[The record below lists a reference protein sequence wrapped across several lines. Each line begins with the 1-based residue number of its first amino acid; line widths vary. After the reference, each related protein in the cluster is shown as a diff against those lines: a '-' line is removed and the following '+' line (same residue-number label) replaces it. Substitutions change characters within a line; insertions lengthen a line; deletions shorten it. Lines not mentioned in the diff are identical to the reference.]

1 MPAVKTKRISTLIES
16 QLPEFISS
24 EYELFSKF
32 VEKYYE
38 AQEVQGGT
46 LDIINNIQKYAD
58 IDYYE
63 KRLLKQYT
71 ELSVTVNATETIIVV
86 DDASSFP
93 EKNGYIRINDEI
105 MFYETR
111 TETEFRNCH
120 RGVSGNTS
128 LGDLYESSTFTST
141 DAASHNYG
149 AKVYNVSN
157 LFLYAFVKNFES
169 QYLGSFPEKYLKGE
183 VDKRTLIKNINKFYK
198 AKGTKSSIKFIFN
211 TIISKDAKEKPEVY
225 NPTDFTL
232 KSSDSDWT
240 NIYALKVKVVS
251 GDVNDL
257 IGNVVV
263 QEETEEYGYV
273 SATVD
278 NVIGDITADGEA
290 IVNLVL
296 APETVTGEFAIS
308 TKTSLTKTLSN
319 TTGIGKRVNVFSTI
333 GWKEK
338 GKILIGEEV
347 ISFNDKNVTQFTI
360 ERRGDVTYTHEA
372 GTPVY
377 KPVIIKGAN
386 VELITLG
393 VVYDF
398 QITDAQ
404 PYSYPKDKV
413 QISIP
418 GFQTADNK
426 ITQTGSNIYRWILNN
441 NLPIKIPTKPTLE
454 AQLSSVSSDVSAIFA
469 DDQYYYI
476 TSSSFPSYEIFKEGV
491 LDNQPIKDQ
500 KLLRI
505 LRKEAI
511 KTTEKYATPKSEVG
525 LLLNGVRLYG
535 YKDKESVRYGNL
547 ESVSVVEQGSGYAKP
562 PFVLVD
568 GVPDLVQANLS
579 GSVVESYTVTSQK
592 VFPVVPTIEVTS
604 GRGAIVRAVVT
615 GDKVTSLIIDNAG
628 EFYSSPPIVRITD
641 NNGKGRFADFTA
653 IVDVDGRITGFE
665 KNAEGVFYNQ
675 STVRVDIIPVGSN
688 AKAQV
693 ELTEWNFNRYEKY
706 KSVMDDQN
714 GYVFENFNI
723 SYEYGYGQFANP
735 KAFRYA
741 LNDNITANNQ
751 ETGTLTHSPIIGFA
765 YDGNPIYGPYG
776 FEDPLDAT
784 TGIVR
789 MTSSYV
795 LNATRRGGPGTNQY
809 PLGTFTNDYTY
820 RHKNGSLDENN
831 GRFCVTPDFP
841 EGVYAYFT
849 TINSDQVP
857 QFPYILGKNFYSLPV
872 DSNYNS
878 NINQNDIPKK
888 SRRLNELGMPGNG
901 EGVIAEI
908 GSVKPGTVDNVT
920 VERSADVFSVNSKLY
935 FDNRGTDGDQAEALV
950 ESVKG
955 QPVEYID
962 SYENKVVKLTTIQNA
977 YLFEDDTLRQPSSNA
992 SGVIVGE
999 VRNDNQ
1005 IVLKNV
1011 IGTFDNTGT
1020 FSADIKTF
1028 FILLDQKSS
1037 YTKGAILSLTDGVN
1051 PAVAKG
1057 EILNGTSSQNTV
1069 EIKVTEGD
1077 WVPLN
1082 QGRITATSILPNK
1095 QYRIVELGDTN
1106 WDQIGAGLQFQ
1117 VGQEFT
1123 SNANEPTG
1131 DGIAEEIG
1139 GDYFLQ
1145 SSDFFNTSGSKPV
1158 VLTSLSDNLEPF
1170 EVNQSVALIE
1180 TSNPHGLGIDDKITV
1195 DIRPDDSIKTKDYYV
1210 RKRLYQNVVLKTP
1223 EYESEISDTGIG
1235 AFQILNG
1242 GADYAPATYTDVAL
1256 TGGSGTGATA
1266 TIVVKNNV
1274 VSDLQVQGTHSGY
1287 RDGVYNNIVIS
1298 GGDGEG
1304 LVASLTINNGKIVG
1318 NKVYV
1323 KTPGYNYVGGSF
1335 VITNDDLPDYIKVFD
1350 DDGLVT
1356 STGLEIV
1363 ATVSATVATV
1373 DITNK
1378 GTGYRK
1384 GDYLSVDDEDLS
1396 RSVASRSTARLSIYV
1411 DHVGF
1416 AEGKR
1421 NLVLKSTTGLAI
1433 GDLIKIGSEI
1443 LEVTTIDS
1451 PTEVTVNR
1459 GIEGSED
1466 TNHYDGQ
1473 TVTLYKAQYNFPE
1486 NFQVGGLSTSGKV
1499 LTYDRDT
1506 QSVVLVYNYGI
1517 ERNTA
1522 TSIQNS
1528 STFFDGST
1536 PARLVTV
1543 SSIESPNF
1551 KFEISEDN
1559 ITFTPNPNIQIQEFY
1574 RYKFDTSHSSLTGT
1588 YFDLSPSRAYN
1599 LITEEKLAS
1608 TTLPGN
1614 EGAFTEVKFGFG
1626 PRIAENQYDTKVGTD
1641 FTTFYYFDKNGV
1653 VTSDDAYLEL
1663 ITDPLQGEKTV
1674 IYVTPTRIVYNVATK
1689 PLWDGSGVITYT
1701 SKGAFSIGE
1710 INTVKV
1716 TNLGLNYK
1724 KVPVITG
1731 VDITPTYKA
1740 TAEVEYDEKVQI
1752 ITGITVTEGGS
1763 NYTNPVVVITDGDGQ
1778 GARFKPSVT
1787 NGKISIISVENA
1799 GKGYTYKPT
1808 VEIIES
1814 DAELYV
1820 DSNTIGVPQSIKIV
1834 RNGGAFH
1841 LDKTVASSFTSHFTV
1856 ALKRPSS
1863 TETIGVFQRG
1873 EVVTQTNSAGREV
1886 FRAVVSE
1893 FKVGTNLLKLK
1904 QLQGIVRNN
1913 FLIVSVSNPTNKA
1926 AVKAVYS
1933 STLTENI
1940 TSSYDNA
1947 GFYNSAR
1954 GKVSDRSQRITDS
1967 FFYQDYSYVV
1977 KSRTPIDQWRDLI
1990 KSTTHPAGFKLFG
2003 QVDIETDANTRMP
2016 AKMPRSGKA
2025 SIIQLWNPEVNTI
2038 TSDIKQRVITQSIQ
2052 KIENNRVRRGPG
2064 AIASSEFNFNEFR
2077 AYTVSLDK
2085 KFNGVLAEDFLG
2097 ETPVSQTNI
2106 QDTFS
2111 FWIPT
2116 INDYSTIDVSNGD
2129 TFVFYKMSVAGNSF
2143 EGIGLDL
2150 SPNGYPDTRDFSAWE
2165 YAYSTGSIP
2174 QLIPDN
2180 RSEIQGSYFNIPSG
2194 ANQFEIIKSKR
2205 GSINPDYSDLN
2216 AEPFLIDTENYGRV
2230 FTVWFQNDNRIEDLF
2245 QDFSVNDIIR
2255 WYPVPSNRDAWID
2268 LKVDAVDIDPSYVES
2283 STGVI
2288 GRKTFQLLNDN
2299 GDPFTPPSA
2308 KNLIITLDGV
2318 LQDPGVAYTVSGDTI
2333 TFAEPPL
2340 GPYQKLTGSRLG
2352 DLTEYDGMQFY
2363 GRYFA
2368 FKDTTSNDRY
2378 LRKIRNI
2385 FQRNGRWLDSANQI
2399 ERNLDFIISESIG
2412 YGKEIHPTLDWS
2424 TKGSSYESDLRNILK
2439 AYEHDLRFGGNVKT
2453 VDYLSYFNEDNTYDY
2468 ITDNKVP
2475 SLDIFRYA
2483 TNLSKLAIR
2492 NWDIVV
2498 NNVNFIQGSRILT
2511 MADTNNVAVG
2521 MLISAGGAFPEGTR
2535 ISSIDSETQITLT
2548 RAALSNSGGGGGA
2561 PAGTTTFDGT
2571 TDGDATSPTSTAAV
2585 EPGDTFIVDEGDTFS
2600 VPPSFSGS
2608 DTATFYFSGI
2618 NTGTFYDA
2626 ANLIAANKAYL
2637 QEEVSATIYNNYTL
2651 QTTVEK
2657 CARDLGYLIDAI
2669 VYHLKFG
2676 GTEQVVEFGRLY
2688 YTNAGYPYGETLT
2701 HINRSVE
2708 ETAAAI
2714 AAWDLL
2720 VEKMTLAMRNS
2731 LGAGTYTN
2739 IAPVTDP
2746 DVAIDSLV
2754 PACANVASALG
2765 SYIQIVKDILA
2776 FGTGYVNVTPQN
2788 LNSEGNWTSLRVYT
2802 NYNIIEDPLLP
2813 DSECAD
2819 VISSVDSLFANVTD
2833 ILNEESVSRSL
2844 PDYVDGET
2852 KEFELYWED
2861 GTEVNS
2867 EEDEDF
2873 FITINAVLQ
2882 QPKYNATYPG
2892 GDAYYIDRTVIPNKI
2907 VFDVA
2912 PIWDQDFGAKSIGE
2926 PTAVERVV
2934 GLGVGN
2940 YKRLTIDYNL
2950 VDGVRSGP
2958 FLILDMEDR
2967 SVQKIDEKEFLYVF
2981 VDGVLQRE
2989 GYSYTISGPNIYFN
3003 VPIKEQNDVDMR
3015 LLYGR
3020 DVGQILNIY
3029 DYSPNTYYIQG
3040 DITFTLDKST
3050 TFATE
3055 AIDKLARNDDNVSYS
3070 SWMQDKRYAGY
3081 RAIGS
3086 KSDGATFDA
3095 PLGDIID
3102 PYIFSEDGDI
3112 VTIKARF
3119 VVSQYHEIVR
3129 NQAYTDRYRVL
3140 LASIADSSITTT
3152 ILIND
3157 IDRTITTDETGRI
3170 RLADRNGK
3178 WNATKLGRS
3187 YRKTFLPLNSGDTIK
3202 VDGESAYRKI
3212 SALPSI
3218 VTSKDYSN
3226 SIPSNNS
3233 IFGIV
3238 GVEAYNGS
3246 TEGTGLSVVP
3256 IMETVED
3263 EDGNKVLTGRIERL
3277 EWNQRNYNPNTQPT
3291 AYQYYT
3297 PPIIQFIPEDGN
3309 GGGAQAEVLTLG
3321 GHVLSVDLINPGSGY
3336 TSAPKTVVAR
3346 GYDILV
3352 ERDIAVSLV
3361 TIGIQPKLDADI
3373 RTVTSEVSIASLP
3386 VPLAFTSSAV
3396 IADSPRAI
3404 FKALTA
3410 IIQVEGDDNLKK
3422 GLDAR
3427 VVQPLTKFTDS
3438 KNKKVQ
3444 TYLVDMFLGQ
3454 NEYVSIASTRTP
3466 FVKSVSI
3473 TQTARKLTTQ
3483 SQKRI
3488 FNDSLGNFNYYETG
3502 AYLDLDM
3509 TATDTVAYIA
3519 DTSKFE
3525 TNGYLMIGDEVVR
3538 YYRKLTDRFLSLQRG
3553 VDGTTPKPWLAGTF
3567 LKQIPKKVEVVSG
3580 GVAVIQS
3587 VASVRVKEV
3596 DSEVRFNED
3605 NEFAKWFEPA
3615 PVSVEQKATLNER
3628 VITAQI
3634 QSVQAID
3641 SLSYVT
3647 AKTQRKTD
3655 IGARKVIGLFSSLQ
3669 ADRTIIRGELQK
3681 QDIFFPAPVVT
3692 QTVVTAAA
3700 HKAITTEVTLLNVF
3714 SESVTVKPYASF
3726 EKLDSL
3732 AWKETLIEQDIKKEA
3747 VVPDVKITQ
3756 IYAKATVRPTVSS
3769 TSQISIISEAISIA
3783 PKESFSAIESLAWKE
3798 TLVKR
3803 DIKKE
3808 AIQIVDWKVTQTI
3821 VKAQVRPSIVSTN
3834 TTFLTRTEA
3843 ITTRPSETFVSIDSL
3858 THYTQPDRL
3867 EIQKADINLYD
3878 WRVEQTIVKATL
3890 RPSIT
3895 STNRVDIIS
3904 EALSIAPQ
3912 ASEAA
3917 FGEMYYYKQPDR
3929 LEIQKADINLVD
3941 WKVTQ
3946 TIVKAQVA
3954 PTVTSTSQISIVSDA
3969 LSIAPKDSIAS
3980 FNSLSAGATEVKADI
3995 KKDAVQIVDWKIAK
4009 TIIKSQVR
4017 PTVLA
4022 TVQANIVTESG
4033 GAAGAGAINSEAR
4046 FESLTRDN
4054 IEIKVDIKKSAV
4066 RLADWKVSHKQIRSS
4081 LAPTISS
4088 VSASSIEADAIT
4100 TRPQESGIFAD
4111 SVVRT
4116 TVNHVEELHHISI
4129 QHEVVHNG
4137 PTELLRIH
4145 PGSGVVDGFVESI
4158 FLSDPVPTRDGGSVD
4173 ITDDHDVLQRDG
4185 DLIDVI
4191 NKLFGSAGSG
4201 DYLGD
4206 YTTGNAGPTLRNWN
4220 YVGYDDGSANAS
4232 GVSIERFSALFPQM
4246 TLADFEDRPN
4256 SSYTINGDYF
4266 NLANPSIQN
4275 AIAITSQTGLIS
4287 GTIAVD
4293 NSGDPGA
4300 EPTKYFLD
4308 SGYLFTSGG
4317 SIIQYTSKTGT
4328 TFDGCTVYSG
4338 PTTISAGDEMIN
4350 IEVD

>member
-232 KSSDSDWT
+232 KSSESDWT

-257 IGNVVV
+257 IGSVVV

-360 ERRGDVTYTHEA
+360 EKRGDVTYTHEV
-372 GTPVY
+372 GTSVY
-377 KPVIIKGAN
+377 KPVIIKGAG
-386 VELITLG
+386 VELLTLG

-426 ITQTGSNIYRWILNN
+426 ITQTGSNLYRWILNN
-441 NLPIKIPTKPTLE
+441 NLPIKIPTKPDL
-454 AQLSSVSSDVSAIFA
+454 QSKLSEVSSDVSAIFA
-469 DDQYYYI
+469 DEQYYYI
-476 TSSSFPSYEIFKEGV
+476 TSSSFPSYEIFKESV

-505 LRKEAI
+505 IRKNAI

-535 YKDKESVRYGNL
+535 YKDRESVRYGNL
-547 ESVSVVEQGSGYAKP
+547 ESVSVVNQGSGYAKP

-615 GDKVTSLIIDNAG
+615 GDKVTSLIIDNSG

-641 NNGKGRFADFTA
+641 SNGKGRFADFTA
-653 IVDVDGRITGFE
+653 IIDVEGRITGFN

-675 STVRVDIIPVGSN
+675 KTVRVDIIPVGFG
-688 AKAQV
+688 AEAQV

-714 GYVFENFNI
+714 GYVFENYNI

-735 KAFRYA
+735 KAFRHA

-751 ETGTLTHSPIIGFA
+751 ETNTLKHSPIIGFA

-776 FEDPLDAT
+776 FQDPLSDDS
-784 TGIVR
+784 GIVR
-789 MTSSYV
+789 MSSSYV

-820 RHKNGSLDENN
+820 KHKSGSLDENN

-841 EGVYAYFT
+841 EGVYAYFI

-857 QFPYILGKNFYSLPV
+857 QFPYILGQNFYSLPV

-908 GSVKPGTVDNVT
+908 GSVKAGTVDNIT
-920 VERSADVFSVNSKLY
+920 VERSAGVFSVNSKLY
-935 FDNRGTDGDQAEALV
+935 FDNRGTDGSQAEALI

-1037 YTKGAILSLTDGVN
+1037 FTKGAILSLTDGIN

-1095 QYRIVELGDTN
+1095 VYRIVELGDTN

-1131 DGIAEEIG
+1131 DGIAEEVG

-1223 EYESEISDTGIG
+1223 EYESKISDTGVG

-1242 GADYAPATYTDVAL
+1242 GADYAADTYADVPL

-1266 TIVVKNNV
+1266 TIVVKNNT

-1287 RDGVYNNIVIS
+1287 RDGVYNNVVIS

-1304 LVASLTINNGKIVG
+1304 LVASFTINNGTIVG

-1350 DDGLVT
+1350 DETGLVT

-1384 GDYLSVDDEDLS
+1384 GDYLSVDDDSLF
-1396 RSVASRSTARLSIYV
+1396 RSSASRSTSRLSIYV

-1416 AEGKR
+1416 AEGK
-1421 NLVLKSTTGLAI
+1421 NKLILKSTTGLAI

-1443 LEVTTIDS
+1443 LEVTSIDS
-1451 PTEVTVNR
+1451 PTELTVNR
-1459 GIEGSED
+1459 GIEGSVD
-1466 TNHYDGQ
+1466 ANHYDGQ
-1473 TVTLYKAQYNFPE
+1473 LVTLHKAQYNFTE
-1486 NFQVGGLSTSGKV
+1486 DFQIGGLSTSGKV
-1499 LTYDRDT
+1499 LTYDRET
-1506 QSVVLVYNYGI
+1506 QSIVLVYNYGI

-1543 SSIESPNF
+1543 SSVEAPNF

-1559 ITFTPNPNIQIQEFY
+1559 ISFTPNPNIQIQEFY

-1614 EGAFTEVKFGFG
+1614 QGAFTEVKFGFG

-1674 IYVTPTRIVYNVATK
+1674 IYVTPTRIVYNVPSK

-1724 KVPVITG
+1724 KVPVVIG

-1740 TAEVEYDEKVQI
+1740 TAEVEYDEKVQV

-1787 NGKISIISVENA
+1787 NGKISIIAVENA

-1814 DAELYV
+1814 NAELYV
-1820 DSNTIGVPQSIKIV
+1820 DSNTIGVPQSIKII

-1841 LDKTVASSFTSHFTV
+1841 LDKTVASSFTSQFTV

-1863 TETIGVFQRG
+1863 TEPIGNFQKG
-1873 EVVTQTNSAGREV
+1873 EVVTQTNTEGREV
-1886 FRAVVSE
+1886 FRARVGE
-1893 FKVGTNLLKLK
+1893 FKTGTNLLKLN
-1904 QLQGIVRNN
+1904 QLQGIIRND
-1913 FLIVSVSNPTNKA
+1913 LPIVSVSNPTNKA
-1926 AVKAVYS
+1926 LPKTVYS
-1933 STLTENI
+1933 SVFSENI
-1940 TSSYDNA
+1940 TAFYDNA
-1947 GFYNSAR
+1947 GYYTSAR

-2077 AYTVSLDK
+2077 AYTIRVYNPTPGFYDD
-2085 KFNGVLAEDFLG
+2085 VLADG
-2097 ETPVSQTNI
+2097 KPWYAKN
-2106 QDTFS
+2106 S
-2111 FWIPT
+2111 FDGVD
-2116 INDYSTIDVSNGD
+2116 INDT
-2129 TFVFYKMSVAGNSF
+2129 
-2143 EGIGLDL
+2143 
-2150 SPNGYPDTRDFSAWE
+2150 
-2165 YAYSTGSIP
+2165 AYT
-2174 QLIPDN
+2174 
-2180 RSEIQGSYFNIPSG
+2180 G
-2194 ANQFEIIKSKR
+2194 ANVKTVGTTRFQLRDSFD
-2205 GSINPDYSDLN
+2205 NP
-2216 AEPFLIDTENYGRV
+2216 F
-2230 FTVWFQNDNRIEDLF
+2230 
-2245 QDFSVNDIIR
+2245 
-2255 WYPVPSNRDAWID
+2255 VPS
-2268 LKVDAVDIDPSYVES
+2268 KVNNI
-2283 STGVI
+2283 
-2288 GRKTFQLLNDN
+2288 F
-2299 GDPFTPPSA
+2299 
-2308 KNLIITLDGV
+2308 ITLDGI
-2318 LQDPGVAYTVSGDTI
+2318 LQEPGVAYTIDGSDIVFSQ
-2333 TFAEPPL
+2333 APL
-2340 GPYQKLTGSRLG
+2340 GNSTKLTGSRLG
-2352 DLTEYDGMQFY
+2352 DVTSYNGMQFY

-2368 FKDTTSNDRY
+2368 FKDTASNDRY

-2399 ERNLDFIISESIG
+2399 ERNLDFIISESLG

-2424 TKGSSYESDLRNILK
+2424 TKGSSYEVDLRNILK

-2498 NNVNFIQGSRILT
+2498 NNVNFIQGSRVLT

-2521 MLISAGGAFPEGTR
+2521 MLISSGGSFPEGTR

-2548 RAALSNSGGGGGA
+2548 RAALANSGGGGGA
-2561 PAGTTTFDGT
+2561 PAGTSTFEGT
-2571 TDGDATSPTSTAAV
+2571 TDGNAASPTSTAAV
-2585 EPGDTFIVDEGDTFS
+2585 EPGDTFTVNEGDTFS

-2651 QTTVEK
+2651 QTTVAK

-2731 LGAGTYTN
+2731 LGVGTYTN

-2746 DVAIDSLV
+2746 DVAIDSLS
-2754 PACANVASALG
+2754 PACADVASALG

-2776 FGTGYVNVTPQN
+2776 FGTGYIDATPQN

-2833 ILNEESVSRSL
+2833 ILNNVSVSRSL

-2967 SVQKIDEKEFLYVF
+2967 SVQKIDEKEFLFVF

-3003 VPIKEQNDVDMR
+3003 VPITEQNDVDMR

-3050 TFATE
+3050 TFAG
-3055 AIDKLARNDDNVSYS
+3055 LAVTRLANNDEGYG
-3070 SWMQDKRYAGY
+3070 SWMGDKRYAGY

-3086 KSDGATFDA
+3086 RSDGSTYDA
-3095 PLGDIID
+3095 PIGDIID

-3119 VVSQYHEIVR
+3119 VVSQYHELVT
-3129 NQAYTDRYRVL
+3129 NQLFTGRYRLL
-3140 LASIADSSITTT
+3140 LASIADASITTE
-3152 ILIND
+3152 IVVNQ
-3157 IDRTITTDETGRI
+3157 IDRTITRDEKGRI

-3263 EDGNKVLTGRIERL
+3263 EDGNKVLTGRIARL

-3321 GHVLSVDLINPGSGY
+3321 GHILSVDLINPGSGY

-3361 TIGIQPKLDADI
+3361 TIGIQPKLDADL
-3373 RTVTSEVSIASLP
+3373 RTITSEVSIASLP
-3386 VPLAFTSSAV
+3386 VPLAFTTSAI
-3396 IADSPRAI
+3396 IADSPRAV

-3410 IIQVEGDDNLKK
+3410 IIQVEGDDALKK
-3422 GLDAR
+3422 NLSCR

-3444 TYLVDMFLGQ
+3444 TYLIDMFLGQ

-3473 TQTARKLTTQ
+3473 TQTSRKLTTQ

-3488 FNDSLGNFNYYETG
+3488 FNDSLGNFNYYDTG
-3502 AYLDLDM
+3502 AFLDLDM

-3538 YYRKLTDRFLSLQRG
+3538 YYRKLTDRFLNLQRG

-3567 LKQIPKKVEVVSG
+3567 LKQIPKKIEVVSG
-3580 GVAVIQS
+3580 GVAAIQS
-3587 VASVRVKEV
+3587 VAAVKIKQV
-3596 DSEVRFNED
+3596 DSEVKFNED
-3605 NEFAKWFEPA
+3605 NEFAKWFEPK

-3655 IGARKVIGLFSSLQ
+3655 VGARKVIGLFSTLDF
-3669 ADRTIIRGELQK
+3669 DRTIIRGELQK

-3769 TSQISIISEAISIA
+3769 TSQISIISDAISIA
-3783 PKESFSAIESLAWKE
+3783 PRDSFSAIETLTWKE

-3821 VKAQVRPSIVSTN
+3821 IKEQVRPSIVSTN
-3834 TTFLTRTEA
+3834 TTFLASTEA
-3843 ITTRPSETFVSIDSL
+3843 ITTRPHDSFVTIDSL

-3867 EIQKADINLYD
+3867 EIQKVDINLYD

-3895 STNRVDIIS
+3895 STNRVGIIS
-3904 EALSIAPQ
+3904 EAISVAPQ

-3929 LEIQKADINLVD
+3929 LEIQKVDINLVD

-3980 FNSLSAGATEVKADI
+3980 FNSLSAGATEIKADI

-4088 VSASSIEADAIT
+4088 VSASSIEANAVT
-4100 TRPQESGIFAD
+4100 TRPQETGIFAD

-4145 PGSGVVDGFVESI
+4145 PGSGIVDGFVESI
-4158 FLSDPVPTRDGGSVD
+4158 FLSDPVTTRDGGSVD
-4173 ITDDHDVLQRDG
+4173 ITDDHDVLTRDG

-4191 NKLFGSAGSG
+4191 NQLFGSGSAG
-4201 DYLGD
+4201 DYLGN
-4206 YTTGNAGPTLRNWN
+4206 YSTGNAGPTLRNWD
-4220 YVGYDDGSANAS
+4220 YVGYDDGSANVS

-4246 TLADFEDRPN
+4246 TLADFEARPN

-4275 AIAITSQTGLIS
+4275 AIAVTSQTGPIS
-4287 GTIAVD
+4287 GTIAVN
-4293 NSGDPGA
+4293 NSGNPGA

>member
-63 KRLLKQYT
+63 KRLLKQNT

-360 ERRGDVTYTHEA
+360 EKRGDVTYTHEA
-372 GTPVY
+372 DTPVY

-404 PYSYPKDKV
+404 PYSYPNDKV

-535 YKDKESVRYGNL
+535 YKDNESVRYGNL
-547 ESVSVVEQGSGYAKP
+547 ESVSVVDQGSGYAKP

-628 EFYSSPPIVRITD
+628 EFYSSPPTVRITD

-675 STVRVDIIPVGSN
+675 NTVRVDIIPVGSN

-955 QPVEYID
+955 QSVEYID

-1131 DGIAEEIG
+1131 DGIAEEVG

-1356 STGLEIV
+1356 STGLEII

-1384 GDYLSVDDEDLS
+1384 GDYLSVDDEDLF

-1536 PARLVTV
+1536 PARLVTI

-1674 IYVTPTRIVYNVATK
+1674 IYVTPTRIVYNVPTK

-1710 INTVKV
+1710 INTIKV

-1740 TAEVEYDEKVQI
+1740 TAEVEYDEKVQV

-1841 LDKTVASSFTSHFTV
+1841 LDKTVASSFTSHFAV

-1913 FLIVSVSNPTNKA
+1913 FPIVSVSNPTNRA

-2038 TSDIKQRVITQSIQ
+2038 TSDIKQRVVTQSIQ

-2077 AYTVSLDK
+2077 AYTIRVYNPTPGFYDDVLDDGK
-2085 KFNGVLAEDFLG
+2085 PWYAKNSFDGVD
-2097 ETPVSQTNI
+2097 
-2106 QDTFS
+2106 
-2111 FWIPT
+2111 
-2116 INDYSTIDVSNGD
+2116 INDT
-2129 TFVFYKMSVAGNSF
+2129 
-2143 EGIGLDL
+2143 
-2150 SPNGYPDTRDFSAWE
+2150 
-2165 YAYSTGSIP
+2165 AYT
-2174 QLIPDN
+2174 
-2180 RSEIQGSYFNIPSG
+2180 G
-2194 ANQFEIIKSKR
+2194 ANIK
-2205 GSINPDYSDLN
+2205 
-2216 AEPFLIDTENYGRV
+2216 
-2230 FTVWFQNDNRIEDLF
+2230 TVGTTR
-2245 QDFSVNDIIR
+2245 
-2255 WYPVPSNRDAWID
+2255 
-2268 LKVDAVDIDPSYVES
+2268 
-2283 STGVI
+2283 
-2288 GRKTFQLLNDN
+2288 FQLRDSFDN
-2299 GDPFTPPSA
+2299 PFVPA
-2308 KNLIITLDGV
+2308 KVNNIFITLDGI
-2318 LQDPGVAYTVSGDTI
+2318 LQEPGVAYTIDGSDIV
-2333 TFAEPPL
+2333 FAQAPL
-2340 GPYQKLTGSRLG
+2340 GDSEKLTGSRLG
-2352 DLTEYDGMQFY
+2352 DVTQYNGMQFY

-2511 MADTNNVAVG
+2511 MVDTNNVAVG

-2561 PAGTTTFDGT
+2561 PAGTTTFDGI
-2571 TDGDATSPTSTAAV
+2571 TDGDTTSPTSTAAV
-2585 EPGDTFIVDEGDTFS
+2585 EPGDTFTVDEGDTFS

-2739 IAPVTDP
+2739 IAPVIDP
-2746 DVAIDSLV
+2746 DVAIDTLV

-2967 SVQKIDEKEFLYVF
+2967 SVQKIDEKEFLFVF

-3003 VPIKEQNDVDMR
+3003 VPITEQNDVDMR

-3055 AIDKLARNDDNVSYS
+3055 AINKLARNDDNVSYS

-3086 KSDGATFDA
+3086 RSDGSTYDA
-3095 PLGDIID
+3095 PIGDIID

-3119 VVSQYHEIVR
+3119 VVSQYHELVT
-3129 NQAYTDRYRVL
+3129 NQLFVGRYRLL
-3140 LASIADSSITTT
+3140 LASIADASITTE
-3152 ILIND
+3152 IVVNQ

-3321 GHVLSVDLINPGSGY
+3321 GHILSVDLINPGSGY

-3361 TIGIQPKLDADI
+3361 TIGIQPKFDVDL
-3373 RTVTSEVSIASLP
+3373 RTITSEISIASLP
-3386 VPLAFTSSAV
+3386 VPLAFTTSAI
-3396 IADSPRAI
+3396 IADSPRAV

-3410 IIQVEGDDNLKK
+3410 IIQVEEDGNFKK

-3438 KNKKVQ
+3438 KNKKVE
-3444 TYLVDMFLGQ
+3444 TYLIDMFLAQ

-3580 GVAVIQS
+3580 GVATIQS
-3587 VASVRVKEV
+3587 VAAVRVKEV
-3596 DSEVRFNED
+3596 DSEVKFNED
-3605 NEFAKWFEPA
+3605 NEFAKWFEPS

-3669 ADRTIIRGELQK
+3669 AERTIIRGELQK

-3843 ITTRPSETFVSIDSL
+3843 VTTRPSETFVSIDSL

-3929 LEIQKADINLVD
+3929 LEIQKVDINLVD

-3980 FNSLSAGATEVKADI
+3980 FNSLSVSATEVRADI

-4017 PTVLA
+4017 PTVIA
-4022 TVQANIVTESG
+4022 TVQANIVTETG

-4145 PGSGVVDGFVESI
+4145 PGTGVVDGFVESI

-4173 ITDDHDVLQRDG
+4173 ITDDHDVLTRDG
-4185 DLIDVI
+4185 DLIDII
-4191 NKLFGSAGSG
+4191 NKLFGSSGSG

>member
-86 DDASSFP
+86 DDATSFP

-105 MFYETR
+105 IFYEKR
-111 TETEFRNCH
+111 TETEFKNCH

-128 LGDLYESSTFTST
+128 LGDLYESTTFTST
-141 DAASHNYG
+141 NAASHNYG
-149 AKVYNVSN
+149 VKVYNISN

-183 VDKRTLIKNINKFYK
+183 VDKRTLIKNIDKFYK
-198 AKGTKSSIKFIFN
+198 AKGTDSSIKFIFN
-211 TIISKDAKEKPEVY
+211 TIISKDAREKPEVY
-225 NPTDFTL
+225 KPTDFTL
-232 KSSDSDWT
+232 KSSESDWT

-251 GDVNDL
+251 GNVNDI
-257 IGNVVV
+257 IGKVVV

-296 APETVTGEFAIS
+296 APETVTGKFAIS

-319 TTGIGKRVNVFSTI
+319 TTGIGKRVNVFSTV

-360 ERRGDVTYTHEA
+360 ERRGDVTYTHEV
-372 GTPVY
+372 GTSVY
-377 KPVIIKGAN
+377 KPVIIKGAD
-386 VELITLG
+386 VELLTLG

-404 PYSYPKDKV
+404 PYSYPNDKV

-441 NLPIKIPTKPTLE
+441 NLPVKIPTKPTIE
-454 AQLSSVSSDVSAIFA
+454 SQLSPVATDVSAIFA
-469 DDQYYYI
+469 DEQYYYI
-476 TSSSFPSYEIFKEGV
+476 TSSSFPSYEIFKESI

-505 LRKEAI
+505 LRKNAI

-535 YKDKESVRYGNL
+535 YKDKESIRYGNL
-547 ESVSVVEQGSGYAKP
+547 ESVSVVDQGSGYAKP

-592 VFPVVPTIEVTS
+592 VFPVEPTIEVTS

-641 NNGKGRFADFTA
+641 RNGKGRFADFTA
-653 IVDVDGRITGFE
+653 IIDVDGRITGFE
-665 KNAEGVFYNQ
+665 KNSEGVFYNQ
-675 STVRVDIIPVGSN
+675 STVRVDILPVGKG

-714 GYVFENFNI
+714 GYVFENYNI

-751 ETGTLTHSPIIGFA
+751 ETGTLRHSPIIGFA

-776 FEDPLDAT
+776 FQDPLDHNS
-784 TGIVR
+784 GIAR
-789 MTSSYV
+789 MTTSYI
-795 LNATRRGGPGTNQY
+795 LNATRRGGPGINQY

-820 RHKNGSLDENN
+820 KHKNGSLDENN

-841 EGVYAYFT
+841 EGVYAYFI
-849 TINSDQVP
+849 TIDSNQVP
-857 QFPYILGKNFYSLPV
+857 QFPYILGQNFYSLPV

-908 GSVKPGTVDNVT
+908 GSVKAGTVDRVT

-935 FDNRGTDGDQAEALV
+935 FDNRGTDGSQAEALV

-955 QPVEYID
+955 KPVEYID

-1037 YTKGAILSLTDGVN
+1037 FTKGAILSLTDGIN

-1095 QYRIVELGDTN
+1095 VYRIVELGDTN

-1131 DGIAEEIG
+1131 NGVAEEVG

-1180 TSNPHGLGIDDKITV
+1180 TSSPHGLGIDDKITV

-1287 RDGVYNNIVIS
+1287 RDGVYNNVVIS
-1298 GGDGEG
+1298 GGDGDG
-1304 LVASLTINNGKIVG
+1304 LVASFTINNGQIVG

-1335 VITNDDLPDYIKVFD
+1335 IITNDDLPDYIKVFD
-1350 DDGLVT
+1350 DETGLVT
-1356 STGLEIV
+1356 STGLEII

-1384 GDYLSVDDEDLS
+1384 GDYLSVDDESLF
-1396 RSVASRSTARLSIYV
+1396 RSSASRSTARLSIYV

-1416 AEGKR
+1416 AEGK
-1421 NLVLKSTTGLAI
+1421 NKLVLKSTTGLAI

-1443 LEVTTIDS
+1443 LEVTAIDS
-1451 PTEVTVNR
+1451 PTEITVNR
-1459 GIEGSED
+1459 GIEGSVD

-1473 TVTLYKAQYNFPE
+1473 IVTLYKAQYNFPE

-1499 LTYDRDT
+1499 LTYDRST
-1506 QSVVLVYNYGI
+1506 QSVILVYNYGI

-1559 ITFTPNPNIQIQEFY
+1559 ISFTPNPNIQIQEFY

-1608 TTLPGN
+1608 TILPGN
-1614 EGAFTEVKFGFG
+1614 AGAFTEVKFGFG
-1626 PRIAENQYDTKVGTD
+1626 PRTAENQYDTKVGTD

-1663 ITDPLQGEKTV
+1663 ITDPLQGEKNV
-1674 IYVTPTRIVYNVATK
+1674 IYVTPTRIVYNVPFK

-1710 INTVKV
+1710 INTIKV

-1740 TAEVEYDEKVQI
+1740 TAEVEFDEKVQV

-1787 NGKISIISVENA
+1787 NGKISIIAVENA

-1814 DAELYV
+1814 NAELYV
-1820 DSNTIGVPQSIKIV
+1820 DSNTIGVPQSIKIT

-1841 LDKTVASSFTSHFTV
+1841 LDKTVASSFTSQFTI
-1856 ALKRPSS
+1856 ALKRSS
-1863 TETIGVFQRG
+1863 PTEPIGNFQKG
-1873 EVVTQTNSAGREV
+1873 EIVTQTNAEGREV
-1886 FRAVVSE
+1886 FRARVGE
-1893 FKVGTNLLKLK
+1893 FKIGTNLLKLN
-1904 QLQGIVRNN
+1904 QLQGIVRND
-1913 FLIVSVSNPTNKA
+1913 FPIVSVSNPTNRA
-1926 AVKAVYS
+1926 AVKAVYF

-1947 GFYNSAR
+1947 GFYTSAR

-2038 TSDIKQRVITQSIQ
+2038 TSDIKHRVITQSIQ
-2052 KIENNRVRRGPG
+2052 KIENNRIRRGPG
-2064 AIASSEFNFNEFR
+2064 SIASSEFNFNEFR
-2077 AYTVSLDK
+2077 AYTIRVYNPTPGFYDDVIADGKPWYAKNSFD
-2085 KFNGVLAEDFLG
+2085 GVD
-2097 ETPVSQTNI
+2097 
-2106 QDTFS
+2106 
-2111 FWIPT
+2111 
-2116 INDYSTIDVSNGD
+2116 INDTPYT
-2129 TFVFYKMSVAGNSF
+2129 
-2143 EGIGLDL
+2143 
-2150 SPNGYPDTRDFSAWE
+2150 
-2165 YAYSTGSIP
+2165 
-2174 QLIPDN
+2174 
-2180 RSEIQGSYFNIPSG
+2180 G
-2194 ANQFEIIKSKR
+2194 ANVK
-2205 GSINPDYSDLN
+2205 
-2216 AEPFLIDTENYGRV
+2216 
-2230 FTVWFQNDNRIEDLF
+2230 TVGTTR
-2245 QDFSVNDIIR
+2245 
-2255 WYPVPSNRDAWID
+2255 
-2268 LKVDAVDIDPSYVES
+2268 
-2283 STGVI
+2283 
-2288 GRKTFQLLNDN
+2288 FQLRDSFDN
-2299 GDPFTPPSA
+2299 PFVPA
-2308 KNLIITLDGV
+2308 KVNNIFVTLDGV
-2318 LQDPGVAYTVSGDTI
+2318 LQEPGVAYTIDGSDIVFSQ
-2333 TFAEPPL
+2333 APL
-2340 GPYQKLTGSRLG
+2340 GNSTKLTGSRLG
-2352 DLTEYDGMQFY
+2352 DVTSYKGMQFY

-2368 FKDTTSNDRY
+2368 FKDTASNNRY

-2399 ERNLDFIISESIG
+2399 ERNLDFIVSESIG
-2412 YGKEIHPTLDWS
+2412 YGKEIYPTLDWS
-2424 TKGSSYESDLRNILK
+2424 TKGSSYESDLRSILK

-2468 ITDNKVP
+2468 ITDNKES
-2475 SLDIFRYA
+2475 SLDIIRYA

-2492 NWDIVV
+2492 NWDIVI
-2498 NNVNFIQGSRILT
+2498 NNVNFIQGSRVLT
-2511 MADTNNVAVG
+2511 MTDTNKVAVG
-2521 MLISAGGAFPEGTR
+2521 MLISSGGSFPEGTR
-2535 ISSIDSETQITLT
+2535 IASIDSETQITLT

-2561 PAGTTTFDGT
+2561 PAGTTPFDGS
-2571 TDGDATSPTSTAAV
+2571 TDGNAVSPTSTAAV
-2585 EPGDTFIVDEGDTFS
+2585 EPGDTFIVNEGDTFS

-2688 YTNAGYPYGETLT
+2688 YTNAGYPYGEILT

-2708 ETAAAI
+2708 ETAAAV

-2746 DVAIDSLV
+2746 SVAIDSLT
-2754 PACANVASALG
+2754 PACANVASALS

-2776 FGTGYVNVTPQN
+2776 FGTGYVDATPQN

-2967 SVQKIDEKEFLYVF
+2967 SVQKIDEKEFLFVF

-3003 VPIKEQNDVDMR
+3003 VPITEQNDVDMR

-3040 DITFTLDKST
+3040 DITFT
-3050 TFATE
+3050 
-3055 AIDKLARNDDNVSYS
+3055 IDKTSGFAIQSIDRLAKNDDNVSYISDNAPYS
-3070 SWMQDKRYAGY
+3070 SWMQDKKYAGY

-3086 KSDGATFDA
+3086 KSDGSTHDA
-3095 PLGDIID
+3095 PIGDIID
-3102 PYIFSEDGDI
+3102 PYIFSEVGDI
-3112 VTIKARF
+3112 VTIKAKF
-3119 VVSQYHEIVR
+3119 VVSQYHELVASEGLQ
-3129 NQAYTDRYRVL
+3129 NRYFVL
-3140 LASIADSSITTT
+3140 LVSIADASITTQVV
-3152 ILIND
+3152 INQ
-3157 IDRTITTDETGRI
+3157 IDRTVTRDETGRI

-3187 YRKTFLPLNSGDTIK
+3187 YRKTFLPLNSGDTIR
-3202 VDGESAYRKI
+3202 VDGESAFRKI
-3212 SALPSI
+3212 SALPRI

-3233 IFGIV
+3233 IFGTV
-3238 GVEAYNGS
+3238 SVEAYNGS

-3256 IMETVED
+3256 IMEKD
-3263 EDGNKVLTGRIERL
+3263 ADGNLTGRIARL

-3321 GHVLSVDLINPGSGY
+3321 GHILSVDLINPGSGY

-3361 TIGIQPKLDADI
+3361 TIGIQPRLDANIKTITSDI
-3373 RTVTSEVSIASLP
+3373 SIASLP
-3386 VPLAFTSSAV
+3386 VPLAFSTSAIIATSPKAV
-3396 IADSPRAI
+3396 
-3404 FKALTA
+3404 FKSLTA

-3422 GLDAR
+3422 DLNCR

-3444 TYLVDMFLGQ
+3444 TYLIDMFLAQ

-3473 TQTARKLTTQ
+3473 TQTSRKLTTQ

-3538 YYRKLTDRFLSLQRG
+3538 YYRKLTDRFLNLQRG
-3553 VDGTTPKPWLAGTF
+3553 VDGTTAKPWLAGTF

-3580 GVAVIQS
+3580 GVAAIQS
-3587 VASVRVKEV
+3587 VAAVKIKHI
-3596 DSEVRFNED
+3596 DSEVKFNED
-3605 NEFAKWFEPA
+3605 NEFAKWFEPK
-3615 PVSVEQKATLNER
+3615 PLNVKQKASLNER

-3634 QSVQAID
+3634 QLVQAID

-3647 AKTQRKTD
+3647 AKTHRKTD
-3655 IGARKVIGLFSSLQ
+3655 VGARKVIGLFSTFDF
-3669 ADRTIIRGELQK
+3669 DRTIIRGELQK

-3769 TSQISIISEAISIA
+3769 TSQISIISDAISIT
-3783 PKESFSAIESLAWKE
+3783 PRDSFSAIETLSRKE

-3821 VKAQVRPSIVSTN
+3821 IKEQVRPSIVFTNTSVTEAIATSIAPRDSFSAIETLACKETLVKRDIKKEAIQIVDWKIAKTIIKSQVGPSITSTNRVDIISEALSIAPRDSFSAIETLACKETLVKRDIKKEAIQIVDWKVTQTIIKEQVRPSIVFTN
-3834 TTFLTRTEA
+3834 TTFVASTEA

-3867 EIQKADINLYD
+3867 EIQKANINLYD
-3878 WRVEQTIVKATL
+3878 WRIE
-3890 RPSIT
+3890 
-3895 STNRVDIIS
+3895 
-3904 EALSIAPQ
+3904 
-3912 ASEAA
+3912 
-3917 FGEMYYYKQPDR
+3917 
-3929 LEIQKADINLVD
+3929 
-3941 WKVTQ
+3941 Q

-3954 PTVTSTSQISIVSDA
+3954 PTVTSTSHISIISDA
-3969 LSIAPKDSIAS
+3969 LSIAPKDSIASFGEMYAIKQPDRLEIQKANINLVDWKVTQTIVKATLRPSIVFTNTSVTEAIATSIAPKDSIAS
-3980 FNSLSAGATEVKADI
+3980 FNSLSAGATEIKADI

-4017 PTVLA
+4017 PTVIA

-4088 VSASSIEADAIT
+4088 VSASSIEANAIT
-4100 TRPQESGIFAD
+4100 TRPQETGIFAD

-4145 PGSGVVDGFVESI
+4145 PGSGVIDGFVESI
-4158 FLSDPVPTRDGGSVD
+4158 FLSDPVPTRDGGFVD
-4173 ITDDHDVLQRDG
+4173 ITDDHDVLTRDG

-4191 NKLFGSAGSG
+4191 NQLFGSSGSG
-4201 DYLGD
+4201 DYLGN